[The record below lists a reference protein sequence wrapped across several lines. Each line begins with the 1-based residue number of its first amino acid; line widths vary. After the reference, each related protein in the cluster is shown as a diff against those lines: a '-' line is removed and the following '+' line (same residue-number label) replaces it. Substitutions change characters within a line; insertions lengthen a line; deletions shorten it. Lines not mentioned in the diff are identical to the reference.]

1 MHAYIRSMYVSERAC
16 VCVCVCVCAHIRV
29 CVCDVC
35 DLPCPPS
42 PSSLS
47 LSAAVQVVGVK
58 QVEGGDPV
66 KFSTEV
72 LFTADR
78 YEIV

>member
-1 MHAYIRSMYVSERAC
+1 MCVSVVPLR
-16 VCVCVCVCAHIRV
+16 
-29 CVCDVC
+29 
-35 DLPCPPS
+35 
-42 PSSLS
+42 
-47 LSAAVQVVGVK
+47 QVVGVK

>member
-1 MHAYIRSMYVSERAC
+1 MCLSLLDCSLAC
-16 VCVCVCVCAHIRV
+16 S
-29 CVCDVC
+29 
-35 DLPCPPS
+35 LSPS
-42 PSSLS
+42 PTVL
-47 LSAAVQVVGVK
+47 QVVGVK

>member
-1 MHAYIRSMYVSERAC
+1 MSS
-16 VCVCVCVCAHIRV
+16 
-29 CVCDVC
+29 
-35 DLPCPPS
+35 PPPS
-42 PSSLS
+42 PPPLLS
-47 LSAAVQVVGVK
+47 DVVQVVGVK

-72 LFTADR
+72 FFTADR